1 MKHGLSPQSVFLE
14 FSQEETEKMNKT
26 HDGIIKK
33 WEGIIFLFRR
43 WNVLHVYFNQRFG
56 KYISLK
62 AMTCN
67 DMREK
72 GDDILRMETYQT
84 TETKSCLS
92 FAYTSTSSSLYTHQ

>member
-56 KYISLK
+56 KYILLLK
-62 AMTCN
+62 TITCN
-67 DMREK
+67 DMRGK

-84 TETKSCLS
+84 TVTKSCLS
-92 FAYTSTSSSLYTHQ
+92 VSYTSTSSSLYTH